1 MRTSSFR
8 SQLIKSIKETQN
20 DNAREADKAM
30 RTLASRLSIPPE
42 SVLGRLTSLQEE
54 LTRLQGL
61 SSAAEAR
68 QRRMSKLHEEARV
81 ELSQVQ
87 FRDQEE
93 ELTDE
98 QVSQVC
104 MRLSHALYLS
114 LTTTSFHLSPHT
126 LTHTHT
132 HTLSSC
138 LAQRELLAEKAL
150 RDVNIK
156 LENAMGAYEKMNKLL
171 RGTCSEEEGSLSLSV
186 CLALQCDSL
195 TATAVCV
202 C

>member
-1 MRTSSFR
+1 MSKCRR
-8 SQLIKSIKETQN
+8 Y
-20 DNAREADKAM
+20 AC
-30 RTLASRLSIPPE
+30 ASLTPY
-42 SVLGRLTSLQEE
+42 TSL
-54 LTRLQGL
+54 
-61 SSAAEAR
+61 SPPPPS
-68 QRRMSKLHEEARV
+68 
-81 ELSQVQ
+81 
-87 FRDQEE
+87 
-93 ELTDE
+93 
-98 QVSQVC
+98 
-104 MRLSHALYLS
+104 
-114 LTTTSFHLSPHT
+114 LSPHT
-126 LTHTHT
+126 LTHT

-171 RGTCSEEEGSLSLSV
+171 RGTCSEEEGSFSLSV